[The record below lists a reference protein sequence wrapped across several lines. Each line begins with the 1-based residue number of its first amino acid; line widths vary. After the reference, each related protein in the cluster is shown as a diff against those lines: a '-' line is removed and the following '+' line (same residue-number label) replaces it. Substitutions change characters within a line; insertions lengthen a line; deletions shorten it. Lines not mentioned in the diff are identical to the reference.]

1 MSSSSDDDLKMAVQ
15 TPSTTSSG
23 TGSGSRWLR
32 EFHPG
37 WFGAVMG
44 TAVVGVISSGNP
56 GHIHGLVGTMKDL
69 SIGATVLAA
78 ALGVF
83 IAVPYLARWVIH
95 PRAAWA
101 DMRDPIVGPLH
112 GTFPGGIL
120 VLGMAISTVGPQV
133 LPVHSVP
140 TVVEVFAAIGVP
152 LALGI
157 SLVFAYLLFTL
168 EFPDTRVVNGGW
180 FIPPVVTIIVPVV
193 LVRLISQVG
202 PSAAR
207 LLLFTGYAFW
217 GVGFL
222 LFLLVMGLLHDRLVT
237 QALPPAAMAPSLWIV
252 LGPLGVGAAALLDL
266 AHVVPAVLGT
276 KAAVIGTLSMVAAST
291 LWGFGAWSLLVALV
305 LLGHYLRRGS
315 IPYGVGWW
323 AFTFPL
329 GALTLAT
336 SSLAD
341 AWKLPIVS
349 DIALGLLVG
358 LVVLWLIVTAGT
370 TGSVATGHAWARPP
384 TPPPSPLGTPA
395 PSVSSPRTTAQA
407 TIGTDT
413 ASPTIIPPSAP
424 EGAIS

>member
-1 MSSSSDDDLKMAVQ
+1 MGSSADDDLKVPTQ
-15 TPSTTSSG
+15 TPSVAAGGTASG
-23 TGSGSRWLR
+23 GTWLR
-32 EFHPG
+32 DFHPG

-44 TAVVGVISSGNP
+44 TAVIGVIASGNP
-56 GHIHGLVGTMKDL
+56 GHFHGLATTMKDL
-69 SIGATVLAA
+69 SIGATALAA
-78 ALGVF
+78 ALGVL
-83 IAVPYLARWVIH
+83 IAVPYLARWVIY

-101 DMRDPIVGPLH
+101 DMRDPTVGPLH

-120 VLGMAISTVGPQV
+120 VLGVAISTVGPKV

-168 EFPDTRVVNGGW
+168 ELPDTRVVNGGW

-193 LVRLISQVG
+193 LVPLVSQVG
-202 PSAAR
+202 PSGAR

-266 AHVVPAVLGT
+266 AHVAPAVLGA
-276 KAAVIGTLSMVAAST
+276 KAAVIGTLSLVAAST

-305 LLGHYLRRGS
+305 LLGRYLRRGGV
-315 IPYGVGWW
+315 PYGVGWW

-336 SSLAD
+336 SSLAN

-370 TGSVATGHAWARPP
+370 AGSVATGHAWARPP
-384 TPPPSPLGTPA
+384 AQPPGLPG
-395 PSVSSPRTTAQA
+395 TTAQSRIGAETTSPAVIPLPA
-407 TIGTDT
+407 T
-413 ASPTIIPPSAP
+413 
-424 EGAIS
+424 EGGSS

>member
-1 MSSSSDDDLKMAVQ
+1 MESSPEDDLKVVAQATAAM
-15 TPSTTSSG
+15 STG
-23 TGSGSRWLR
+23 TWLR
-32 EFHPG
+32 DFHPG

-44 TAVVGVISSGNP
+44 TAVIGVIASGNP
-56 GHIHGLVGTMKDL
+56 GHFHGLATTMKDL
-69 SIGATVLAA
+69 SIGATALAA
-78 ALGVF
+78 ALGVL
-83 IAVPYLARWVIH
+83 IAVPYLARWILY

-101 DMRDPIVGPLH
+101 DMRDPTVGPLH

-120 VLGMAISTVGPQV
+120 VLAVAISTVGPQV

-140 TVVEVFAAIGVP
+140 TVVEVFAAIGIP
-152 LALGI
+152 LALAI
-157 SLVFAYLLFTL
+157 SLLFAYLLFTL
-168 EFPDTRVVNGGW
+168 ELPDTRVVNGGW

-193 LVRLISQVG
+193 LVPLLSQVG

-237 QALPPAAMAPSLWIV
+237 RALPAAAMAPSLWIV

-266 AHVVPAVLGT
+266 AHVAPSVLGS
-276 KAAVIGTLSMVAAST
+276 KAAVIGTLTLVGASA
-291 LWGFGAWSLLVALV
+291 LWGFGAWSLLVAMA
-305 LLGHYLRRGS
+305 LLGRYLGRGGV
-315 IPYGVGWW
+315 PYGVGWW

-336 SSLAD
+336 SSLAN

-370 TGSVATGHAWARPP
+370 IGSVATGGAWVRPSAPAP
-384 TPPPSPLGTPA
+384 TSPGTPA
-395 PSVSSPRTTAQA
+395 PADLASGPPLIGAPDARSAVSGAPRN
-407 TIGTDT
+407 
-413 ASPTIIPPSAP
+413 
-424 EGAIS
+424 EGDVP